1 MSQKNILKAA
11 MVIFSI
17 FISTLSATAGDL
29 PAIVSTDWLEKNLKK
44 DKLIILDVRKV
55 EYYQEGHIPGAV
67 NDFYRAWSFKK
78 ADLSAEVPDMD
89 DLFELVGS
97 VGIRPDADVVVVGK
111 MDTWQERVHIARVAC
126 TLNYAGVANV
136 ALLDGGHIKWAK
148 EGKPLS
154 KETGGPKPK
163 QFKGQINRNI
173 FVKKDYIMKNMA
185 KILLVDVCEP
195 AFFAGKKKAEVA
207 TKAGRIPG
215 AVNLPTSWIF
225 AKNGT
230 FKEKEDLASLAT
242 SVIGKDR
249 DREIITY
256 CDTGTCCPTWHF
268 MLKEVLGYK
277 RVYLYDGSIEE
288 WTADPGAPVQ
298 LDGNGK

>member
-1 MSQKNILKAA
+1 MNKRSLFRTAW
-11 MVIFSI
+11 VVFFIFLLPL
-17 FISTLSATAGDL
+17 TVSARDL
-29 PAIVSTDWLEKNLKK
+29 PAIVSTDWLAKNLKN

-55 EYYQEGHIPGAV
+55 EYYQAGHIPGAV
-67 NDFYRAWSFKK
+67 NEFYRAWSFKK
-78 ADLSAEVPDMD
+78 VDLSAEIPEMD
-89 DLFELVGS
+89 DLFDLVGS
-97 VGIRPDADVVVVGK
+97 AGITPSSHVVVAGK

-126 TLNYAGVANV
+126 TIQYAGVENV
-136 ALLDGGHIKWAK
+136 ALLDGGHMKWAK

-154 KETGGPKPK
+154 KKVMHTKPVP
-163 QFKGQINRNI
+163 FKGQINRTI
-173 FVKKDYIMKNMA
+173 FVKKDYILKNLE
-185 KILLVDVCEP
+185 KILLVDVREP
-195 AFFAGKKKAEVA
+195 AFFTGMKKAEVA

-225 AKNGT
+225 AKDGT
-230 FKEKEDLASLAT
+230 FKEKEVLESLAAG
-242 SVIGKDR
+242 VIGKDK

-288 WTADPGAPVQ
+288 WTADPNAPVE
-298 LDGNGK
+298 LNHNGK

>member
-1 MSQKNILKAA
+1 MNQKNLLKAA

-17 FISTLSATAGDL
+17 FISTLSALAGDL
-29 PAIVSTDWLEKNLKK
+29 PAIVSTDWLAKNLKN
-44 DKLIILDVRKV
+44 DKLIVLDVRKV
-55 EYYQEGHIPGAV
+55 EYYQAGHIPGAV

-78 ADLSAEVPDMD
+78 ADLSAEVPDLD

-97 VGIRPDADVVVVGK
+97 AGIRPDSHVVVVGK

-136 ALLDGGHIKWAK
+136 SLLDGGHIKWAR
-148 EGKPLS
+148 EGKPES
-154 KETGGPKPK
+154 KKTVKPKPIT
-163 QFKGQINRNI
+163 FKGQINRNI
-173 FVKKDYIMKNMA
+173 FVKKDYILKNME
-185 KILLVDVCEP
+185 KILLVDVREP
-195 AFFAGKKKAEVA
+195 AFFTGKKKAEVA

-215 AVNLPTSWIF
+215 AVNLPTSWMF
-225 AKNGT
+225 EKEGT
-230 FKEKEDLASLAT
+230 FKKSDVLGTLAEGA
-242 SVIGKDR
+242 IGKDR

-268 MLKEVLGYK
+268 ILKEVLGYK

-298 LDGNGK
+298 TNGDSK

>member
-1 MSQKNILKAA
+1 MSQKTLLKAA
-11 MVIFSI
+11 VVIFSV
-17 FISTLSATAGDL
+17 FISTLSALAGEL

-78 ADLSAEVPDMD
+78 ADLSAEVPDLD

-97 VGIRPDADVVVVGK
+97 VGISPDNDVVVVGK

-126 TLNYAGVANV
+126 TLHYAGVANV
-136 ALLDGGHIKWAK
+136 ALLDGGYIKWAR
-148 EGKPLS
+148 EGRPVS
-154 KETGGPKPK
+154 KETVKPKPVK
-163 QFKGQINRNI
+163 FKGQINRNI
-173 FVKKDYIMKNMA
+173 FVKKDYILKNLD
-185 KILLVDVCEP
+185 KVLLVDVREP
-195 AFFAGKKKAEVA
+195 AFFKGQRKAEVA

-225 AKNGT
+225 EKDGT
-230 FKEKEDLASLAT
+230 FKEKEVLESLAAG
-242 SVIGKDR
+242 VVGKDK

-256 CDTGTCCPTWHF
+256 CDTGTCCPTWYF
-268 MLKEVLGYK
+268 MLREVLGYQ

-298 LDGNGK
+298 TNGDSK

>member
-1 MSQKNILKAA
+1 MSKKRLLKAVWVFVLIIILPLTVSA
-11 MVIFSI
+11 RD
-17 FISTLSATAGDL
+17 LS
-29 PAIVSTDWLEKNLKK
+29 AIVSTDWLEKNLRN

-55 EYYQEGHIPGAV
+55 EYYQAGHIPGAV

-78 ADLSAEVPDMD
+78 ADLNAEIPEMD
-89 DLFELVGS
+89 DLFDLVGS
-97 VGIRPDADVVVVGK
+97 AGIGSDNHVVVVGK

-126 TLNYAGVANV
+126 TLQYAGVANV
-136 ALLDGGHIKWAK
+136 ALLDGGHIKWAG
-148 EGKPLS
+148 EGRPSSRETVKPKPL
-154 KETGGPKPK
+154 K
-163 QFKGQINRNI
+163 FKGKINRNI
-173 FVKKDYIMKNMA
+173 FVKKDYILKNLD
-185 KILLVDVCEP
+185 KVLLVDVREP
-195 AFFAGKKKAEVA
+195 AFFAGQKRAEVA

-225 AKNGT
+225 AKDGT
-230 FKEKEDLASLAT
+230 FKEKEELESLAAG
-242 SVIGKDR
+242 VIGKDR

>member
-1 MSQKNILKAA
+1 MDKSGLLKAVW
-11 MVIFSI
+11 VICLF
-17 FISTLSATAGDL
+17 FILPLTVSARDL
-29 PAIVSTDWLEKNLKK
+29 PAIVSTDWLAKNLKN
-44 DKLIILDVRKV
+44 DKLIVLDVRKV
-55 EYYQEGHIPGAV
+55 EYYQAGHIPGAI

-78 ADLSAEVPDMD
+78 ADLSAEVPEMD

-97 VGIRPDADVVVVGK
+97 AGISPDSLVVVVGK

-126 TLNYAGVANV
+126 TLKYAGVANV
-136 ALLDGGHIKWAK
+136 SLLDGGHIKWVR
-148 EGKPLS
+148 EGKPES
-154 KETGGPKPK
+154 KKTEKPKPIK
-163 QFKGQINRNI
+163 FKGQINRNI
-173 FVKKDYIMKNMA
+173 FVKKDYILKNME
-185 KILLVDVCEP
+185 KILLVDVREP
-195 AFFAGKKKAEVA
+195 AFFKGQKKAEVA

-225 AKNGT
+225 EKNGT
-230 FKEKEDLASLAT
+230 FKQKEDLESLAEG
-242 SVIGKDR
+242 VIGKDR

>member
-1 MSQKNILKAA
+1 MSQKNLLKAT

-17 FISTLSATAGDL
+17 FISTLSAFAGDL
-29 PAIVSTDWLEKNLKK
+29 PAIVSTDWLEKNLKN
-44 DKLIILDVRKV
+44 DKLIVLDVRKV

-89 DLFELVGS
+89 DLFDLVGS
-97 VGIRPDADVVVVGK
+97 AGIRPDSHVVVVGK

-126 TLNYAGVANV
+126 TLNYAGVADV
-136 ALLDGGHIKWAK
+136 SLLDGGHIKWAR
-148 EGKPLS
+148 EGKPES
-154 KETGGPKPK
+154 KKTVKPKPIT
-163 QFKGQINRNI
+163 FKGQINRNI
-173 FVKKDYIMKNMA
+173 FVKKDYILKNMA
-185 KILLVDVCEP
+185 KILLVDVREP
-195 AFFAGKKKAEVA
+195 AFFTGQKKAEVA

-225 AKNGT
+225 EKDGT
-230 FKEKEDLASLAT
+230 FKQKEEMESLAA

-249 DREIITY
+249 EREIITY

-298 LDGNGK
+298 LDGNSK